1 MNFGVDHYRPKGIA
15 KFAILERD
23 YQNLYYCCGSCN
35 SRKNNAWPKDEAKGP
50 YIVNPCDYVM
60 SQHLRFES
68 TNGTMATRTKFGEY
82 TEELLQLNDPIQVE
96 YRKTTFQ
103 VLKMA
108 AVNLTALENQKPEI
122 LKLLQNNKITAD
134 VYDSEIKII
143 DDEIKTIET
152 FIQNNTGSKPLLR
165 VRELK

>member
-1 MNFGVDHYRPKGIA
+1 
-15 KFAILERD
+15 
-23 YQNLYYCCGSCN
+23 
-35 SRKNNAWPKDEAKGP
+35 
-50 YIVNPCDYVM
+50 
-60 SQHLRFES
+60 
-68 TNGTMATRTKFGEY
+68 MATRTKFGEY

-134 VYDSEIKII
+134 VYDSEIKNI

-165 VRELK
+165 VRKLK